1 MSLFIRN
8 ANVITMAGSGSS
20 TPQILDLR
28 IEGQDLV
35 ALGPQ
40 LQPQAGDEIMDGSD
54 RLITPGFVNAHTHS
68 WESIYKGRY
77 DNMPLELWMLYT
89 YPMAGAPPRSPDF
102 IRARSQL
109 FALENLKSGVTT
121 IVDDVLETPA
131 QDTDQMEAVVDA
143 YERIGIRA
151 NVSGHVIN
159 VPFVDT
165 LPYVADHLPA
175 EVVAGVRAASL
186 LSADEYLDFSEQAI
200 RRHGGRGNGRI
211 NYMLAP
217 SAPQRCTPELLSGA
231 VALAGRHGVECHIHL
246 LETKTQLVTGQEF
259 YGMSLP
265 RYMQSIDALS
275 RNTTFAH
282 GIWVTDEDIEI
293 LADHDVSISHNPISN
308 LKLGS
313 GILPWR
319 KYQDAGVNLG
329 LGTDGWSSSDT
340 PRLLE
345 VIKMA
350 SLLHKVT
357 DSDPSRWPTVEE
369 TLRAGTINGA
379 RSALLDRSIGS
390 LEVGKRADLL
400 IWDLR
405 TLNFTPRQR
414 LDHQLVYSEN
424 GSSLEYVMVDG
435 RIVVDHG
442 TLTTL
447 DEQEIV
453 DEFNGYLPEIHAWQD
468 RTDELNQ
475 VFHPAFSAMHAT
487 CRHAPSPINR
497 WADMSDANAAG
508 HRPASGIPSL
518 VS

>member
-1 MSLFIRN
+1 MSLLIRQ
-8 ANVITMAGSGSS
+8 ANVITMSEGSGSS
-20 TPQILDLR
+20 PQTLDLR
-28 IEGQDLV
+28 IDGQNIT
-35 ALGPQ
+35 AIGPNLEQ
-40 LQPQAGDEIMDGSD
+40 IPGDEVIDGRD
-54 RLITPGFVNAHTHS
+54 RLVTPGFINAHTHS

-77 DNMPLELWMLYT
+77 DNMPLEAWQLYT
-89 YPMAGAPPRSPDF
+89 YPPLGAPPRSPDF

-121 IVDDVLETPA
+121 VVDDVLETPSLDFG
-131 QDTDQMEAVVDA
+131 QLEAVVHSYD
-143 YERIGIRA
+143 EIGIRA
-151 NVSGHVIN
+151 NVSGHVKN
-159 VPFVDT
+159 VPFLDT
-165 LPYVADHLPA
+165 TPYVSEHLDRETIA
-175 EVVAGVRAASL
+175 RAHGESL
-186 LSADEYLDFSEQAI
+186 VTADEYLDFSEQAI
-200 RRHGGRGNGRI
+200 RRFGGRGNGRI

-217 SAPQRCTPELLSGA
+217 SAPQRCTPELLTSA
-231 VALAGRHGVECHIHL
+231 VALAGRYGIECHIHM

-265 RYMQSIDALS
+265 QYMQSIDALS

-293 LADHDVSISHNPISN
+293 LADHEVSISHNPISN

-357 DSDPSRWPTVEE
+357 DSDTDRWPTVEE

-379 RSALLDRSIGS
+379 RSAMLDRSIGS

-400 IWDLR
+400 IWDLK

-447 DEQEIV
+447 DEQGIV

-468 RTDELNQ
+468 RTDQLNQ
-475 VFHPAFSAMHAT
+475 VFHPAFVAMYET